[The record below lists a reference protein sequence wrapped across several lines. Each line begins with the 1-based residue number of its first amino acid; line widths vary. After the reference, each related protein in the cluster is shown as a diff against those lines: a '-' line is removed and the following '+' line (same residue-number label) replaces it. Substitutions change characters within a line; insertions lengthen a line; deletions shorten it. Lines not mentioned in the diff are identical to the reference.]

1 MQGTFNLFQACADLG
16 IQRIVSA
23 SSAQVYGFA
32 GAPPLYAPVDEDH
45 PARPVNCY
53 ALSKSAGEQAAE
65 YFVQRYGMTILS
77 FRFMGVRTPSEIAPQ
92 IEALASN
99 PASGSWLLWT
109 RTDARDAAAACRLAI
124 ETDGVP
130 PGPYNITGAQVVL
143 DTPTRDL
150 IDTYF
155 GPATELRGDL
165 PGHVSPLSTE
175 RARQAFGYAP
185 KYIWR
190 QAQYHPEPNA

>member
-1 MQGTFNLFQACADLG
+1 
-16 IQRIVSA
+16 
-23 SSAQVYGFA
+23 
-32 GAPPLYAPVDEDH
+32 
-45 PARPVNCY
+45 
-53 ALSKSAGEQAAE
+53 
-65 YFVQRYGMTILS
+65 MTILS

-143 DTPTRDL
+143 DTPTHDL

-165 PGHVSPLSTE
+165 PGHVSPL
-175 RARQAFGYAP
+175 AP
-185 KYIWR
+185 SAPAGRSATHPNTSGAKPK
-190 QAQYHPEPNA
+190 YHPEPNA